1 LDFTGLIYGN
11 RSVDAPWGL
20 GFVRVMECPQMAMK
34 NFFYQE
40 CPVCGRH
47 LRIRVEHLGRELA
60 CTHCQG
66 NFIARD
72 PEIPP
77 APPAQVETSQA
88 DSLSFPG
95 LDLGAPT
102 SIGLPR

>member
-1 LDFTGLIYGN
+1 MH
-11 RSVDAPWGL
+11 
-20 GFVRVMECPQMAMK
+20 VMECGPMMMR

-60 CTHCQG
+60 WTHCQG
-66 NFIARD
+66 LFIARD
-72 PEIPP
+72 PELPP
-77 APPAQVETSQA
+77 APPAPELAQA

-95 LDLGAPT
+95 LELT
-102 SIGLPR
+102 SQAVHIGLPR

>member
-1 LDFTGLIYGN
+1 
-11 RSVDAPWGL
+11 
-20 GFVRVMECPQMAMK
+20 MAMR

-47 LRIRVEHLGRELA
+47 LRIRLEHLGRELA

-66 NFIARD
+66 NFTARD
-72 PEIPP
+72 PEIPA
-77 APPAQVETSQA
+77 APLPEIPQQA

-95 LDLGAPT
+95 VELH
-102 SIGLPR
+102 SHVQIGLPR

>member
-1 LDFTGLIYGN
+1 MMM
-11 RSVDAPWGL
+11 R
-20 GFVRVMECPQMAMK
+20 

-66 NFIARD
+66 LFVARD
-72 PEIPP
+72 PAMPP
-77 APPAQVETSQA
+77 APPAETMQP

-95 LDLGAPT
+95 LGLGSP
-102 SIGLPR
+102 SVHIGLPR

>member
-1 LDFTGLIYGN
+1 
-11 RSVDAPWGL
+11 
-20 GFVRVMECPQMAMK
+20 MECPQMAMK

-66 NFIARD
+66 NFTARD
-72 PEIPP
+72 PELPP
-77 APPAQVETSQA
+77 AAPPQPETVQT

-95 LDLGAPT
+95 VELHAHVQ
-102 SIGLPR
+102 IGLPR

>member
-1 LDFTGLIYGN
+1 
-11 RSVDAPWGL
+11 
-20 GFVRVMECPQMAMK
+20 MECPQMAMR

-47 LRIRVEHLGRELA
+47 LRIRLEHLGRELA

-77 APPAQVETSQA
+77 APLPEVQQA

-95 LDLGAPT
+95 VEMGVEMR
-102 SIGLPR
+102 SQMQIGLPR

>member
-1 LDFTGLIYGN
+1 MMM
-11 RSVDAPWGL
+11 R
-20 GFVRVMECPQMAMK
+20 

-66 NFIARD
+66 LFIARD
-72 PEIPP
+72 PELPAAP
-77 APPAQVETSQA
+77 APEPAQP

-95 LDLGAPT
+95 LDLRA
-102 SIGLPR
+102 SHSVQIGLPR